1 MHFTELRCSAISSP
15 ITPSIDHTVIPS
27 LTEHITSDFMD
38 SHFTYQPLIQRTSMG
53 NDIFV
58 KCPSSVDENG
68 SSCSNDAQNVD
79 VATGT
84 EGLLSSQEKSNIFL
98 HIIEMSLCDVP

>member
-1 MHFTELRCSAISSP
+1 MSQKTKNTEKLISAFTELRCSAISSP

-38 SHFTYQPLIQRTSMG
+38 SHYTYQPLVHRTSMG
-53 NDIFV
+53 NNEIFV
-58 KCPSSVDENG
+58 KCPSSENG
-68 SSCSNDAQNVD
+68 NSCSNEN

-84 EGLLSSQEKSNIFL
+84 EGLLIVTLFVLPN
-98 HIIEMSLCDVP
+98 

>member
-1 MHFTELRCSAISSP
+1 MPKNLIYAFTELRCSAISSSP
-15 ITPSIDHTVIPS
+15 ITIDHTVIPS

-38 SHFTYQPLIQRTSMG
+38 THSTYQPLIQRTSMG

-58 KCPSSVDENG
+58 KCPSSVDEDNG

-84 EGLLSSQEKSNIFL
+84 KGLLSSYKK
-98 HIIEMSLCDVP
+98 